1 MPKDSE
7 IGELASGPRVLYQAR
22 CAEGLIRP
30 DPAQERAVER
40 LEMLH
45 RALQGHA
52 PPARGWLGRLGLGG
66 AQPAP
71 KGLYLW
77 GPVGRG
83 KSMLMDLFFATAPV
97 ARKRRVHFH
106 AFMLDV
112 HAHIH
117 RWRQMRK
124 RGEVLG
130 DDPIAPVADA
140 LASEAALLCFDE
152 FSVRDIADAMILARL
167 FGALFAAGVVVVATS
182 NVAPDELYKDGLNRA
197 LFLPFLGLLG
207 ERMVVFELG
216 ARMDYRLQKLARA
229 PVYYCPDDARADAAM
244 DAAFLRLT
252 GRLHGA
258 PRE

>member
-83 KSMLMDLFFATAPV
+83 KSMLMDLFFATAPTEK
-97 ARKRRVHFH
+97 KRRVHFQ
-106 AFMLDV
+106 AFMAET
-112 HAHIH
+112 HALIG
-117 RWRQMRK
+117 RWRDGDLTERRAVFGQAR
-124 RGEVLG
+124 G
-130 DDPIAPVADA
+130 DDPIAPT
-140 LASEAALLCFDE
+140 AAL
-152 FSVRDIADAMILARL
+152 IASRAR
-167 FGALFAAGVVVVATS
+167 
-182 NVAPDELYKDGLNRA
+182 
-197 LFLPFLGLLG
+197 
-207 ERMVVFELG
+207 
-216 ARMDYRLQKLARA
+216 
-229 PVYYCPDDARADAAM
+229 
-244 DAAFLRLT
+244 
-252 GRLHGA
+252 
-258 PRE
+258 